1 MRKPLTT
8 LPSTRTI
15 RIKRK
20 MSCNRSRNASQR
32 NRRAESTTD
41 RGTGGFEEAAG
52 HPLLGTESHTRHRG
66 KQRAAQEA
74 AIKEVLQDKTDEK
87 KHKEPPRH
95 RRNTDNRI
103 WNFNRHLPFSIR
115 ECQVLFLFFKE
126 G

>member
-15 RIKRK
+15 RIKTK
-20 MSCNRSRNASQR
+20 NELQQEQENASQR

-74 AIKEVLQDKTDEK
+74 AHQRSLA
-87 KHKEPPRH
+87 
-95 RRNTDNRI
+95 
-103 WNFNRHLPFSIR
+103 
-115 ECQVLFLFFKE
+115 